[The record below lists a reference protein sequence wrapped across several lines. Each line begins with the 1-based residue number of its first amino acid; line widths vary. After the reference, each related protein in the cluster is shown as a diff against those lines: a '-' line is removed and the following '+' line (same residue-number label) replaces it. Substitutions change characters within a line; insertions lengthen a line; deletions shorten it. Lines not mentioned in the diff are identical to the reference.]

1 MKSRQQ
7 SAALQTLWKA
17 ESVRSKPR
25 RNLADAFMKA
35 LADDWKAP
43 RSTEQAKREKR
54 AGLVQQEF
62 RELTDEERVKARVEF
77 AGIKAKLEG
86 Q

>member
-1 MKSRQQ
+1 M
-7 SAALQTLWKA
+7 
-17 ESVRSKPR
+17 PR
-25 RNLADAFMKA
+25 AFVPSHVGIWPVHS